1 MGSVTTKGNNAKK
14 TTKKAPKK
22 TEEAIVYI
30 GKNDKLPLVTTK
42 DKQVMLLATPT
53 PKKYI
58 KKRKGRAGQVYD
70 YVETNYVIGRLNAT
84 FFYNWNSEVIWQEI
98 DKEAGQVIVKIRL
111 TVKFADGET
120 VTKEAFGGADIQ
132 RSKKTKKIIDLA
144 DCLKSAESDAIKKAA
159 SMLGI
164 AWDVYAGIATGGKIE
179 KPQVVDVEPEED
191 EGDEGFLGG
200 IEGVMYEEEEEQEEE
215 DDEEKKELVETIR
228 IAVERV
234 NSLDYKKFKEFLYKF
249 QNSLNPPRR
258 YVGKKFG
265 NLSLRAGSKDDLWV
279 LAKNIDKAIKRF
291 IKEEGKNNEKNKES

>member
-1 MGSVTTKGNNAKK
+1 MGSVTIKSNNAKK
-14 TTKKAPKK
+14 TTKKTSKG
-22 TEEAIVYI
+22 TEKAIVYI

-58 KKRKGRAGQVYD
+58 KKRAGRAGQFYD

-84 FFYNWNSEVIWQEI
+84 FFYNWNSEVMWQEI

-111 TVKFADGET
+111 TVKFADGEV

-164 AWDVYAGIATGGKIE
+164 AWDVYAGIATGSKIE

-191 EGDEGFLGG
+191 EGFLGDV
-200 IEGVMYEEEEEQEEE
+200 EGVVYEGEEEQEEGS
-215 DDEEKKELVETIR
+215 DEEKKELVETIR

-249 QNSLNPPRR
+249 QSSLNPPKH

-265 NLSLRAGSKDDLWV
+265 NLSLHAGRKDDLWV

-291 IKEEGKNNEKNKES
+291 IKEGRKNNEKNKKS